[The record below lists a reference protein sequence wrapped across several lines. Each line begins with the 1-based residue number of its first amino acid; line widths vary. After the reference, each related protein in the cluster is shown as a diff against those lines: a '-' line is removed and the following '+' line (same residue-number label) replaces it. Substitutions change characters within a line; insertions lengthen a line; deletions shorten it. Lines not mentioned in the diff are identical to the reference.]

1 MASTVT
7 LQYLRDQSRAAADQQ
22 ESGFVRP
29 AELDDLINS
38 ACQELYDILVSRFE
52 DYYLEDPVSFS
63 ISSPADTVTL
73 PANFYKLRG
82 VDLQNAGGQWAP
94 LKPFMFEE
102 RNLLQNPIIY
112 TPTGLAQGMYRV
124 RKNLLQILG
133 TGDNPIQGRLWYI
146 PAFTRLV
153 NAADTFDGVNGWER
167 YVVVTVAIA
176 MKSKEESDTTTLE
189 AEKARLFDRI
199 NNLANNRDEGN
210 PQRVQDVTAPLG
222 WGPYPRF

>member
-1 MASTVT
+1 MPSTVT

-22 ESGFVRP
+22 NSGFVGSN
-29 AELDDLINS
+29 ELDDLINS

-52 DYYLEDPVSFS
+52 DYYLEDPVSFT
-63 ISSPADTVTL
+63 ITSPATTTAL
-73 PANFYKLRG
+73 PDDFYKLRG

-102 RNLLQNPIIY
+102 RNLLENPIIY

-124 RKNLLQILG
+124 RKNKLQVLG
-133 TGDNPIQGRLWYI
+133 TGDSPIVGRLWYI

-153 NAADTFDGVNGWER
+153 AAADEFDGVNGWER
-167 YVVVTVAIA
+167 YVIVTVAIA
-176 MKSKEESDTTTLE
+176 MKGKEESDTSTLE
-189 AEKARLFDRI
+189 AEKLRLFDRI